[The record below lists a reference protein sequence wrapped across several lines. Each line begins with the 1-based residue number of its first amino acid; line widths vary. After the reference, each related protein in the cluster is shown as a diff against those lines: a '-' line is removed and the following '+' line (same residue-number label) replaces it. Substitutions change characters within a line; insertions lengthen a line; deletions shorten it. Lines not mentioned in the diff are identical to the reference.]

1 MVCEQLRQQKLF
13 QWLLPTVIL
22 VQYAFPL
29 TSIQQVLIHLSINP
43 TSNGIYYE
51 EGIVPR
57 TVTYTEKYHNG
68 YFNTVADTK
77 REKQYFSELNYL

>member
-1 MVCEQLRQQKLF
+1 MNSLDNKKSF
-13 QWLLPTVIL
+13 QWLLPTVFL
-22 VQYAFPL
+22 VQYAFHL
-29 TSIQQVLIHLSINP
+29 TSIQQVLIHLSINA
-43 TSNGIYYE
+43 TNTGIYYE

-57 TVTYTEKYHNG
+57 TVTYTEKYNNG